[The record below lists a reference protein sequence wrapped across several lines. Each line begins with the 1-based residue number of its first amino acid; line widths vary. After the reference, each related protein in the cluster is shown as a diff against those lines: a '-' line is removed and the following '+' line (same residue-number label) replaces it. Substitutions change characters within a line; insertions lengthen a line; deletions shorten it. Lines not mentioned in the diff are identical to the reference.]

1 MNRRVHSS
9 LAARSAI
16 IASWWRSL
24 ANQAAVNWGDVAQ
37 RLPFA
42 ADMKACVQDATY
54 HAEGD
59 VWTHTI
65 AVVEQVLRN
74 RARAGV
80 ADDRWAVLFLAALL
94 HDIAKPATRSE
105 EFDAEGR
112 PRVHHYGHARMGALM
127 AWEFLWRLGLPRPRG
142 KQIFHLVRWHQ
153 RPFHLT
159 FAPALERDVITQ
171 AGNWRELLALAR
183 ADNLGRIAPN
193 TAETA
198 ASLDLL
204 EGEIVKRACMDGPW
218 RFPSDDARLWFGR
231 AAGRS
236 PWFEPPAPT
245 GSHVVVLCGLPGA
258 GMDTHC
264 RKAFPDWPQVSLDQL
279 RQALEVLPNDN

>member
-1 MNRRVHSS
+1 
-9 LAARSAI
+9 
-16 IASWWRSL
+16 
-24 ANQAAVNWGDVAQ
+24 
-37 RLPFA
+37 
-42 ADMKACVQDATY
+42 
-54 HAEGD
+54 
-59 VWTHTI
+59 
-65 AVVEQVLRN
+65 
-74 RARAGV
+74 
-80 ADDRWAVLFLAALL
+80 
-94 HDIAKPATRSE
+94 
-105 EFDAEGR
+105 
-112 PRVHHYGHARMGALM
+112 M
-127 AWEFLWRLGLPRPRG
+127 AWEFLWRLGLPQPRG
-142 KQIFHLVRWHQ
+142 KQVFHLVRWHQ

-218 RFPSDDARLWFGR
+218 RFPSDGARLWFGR

-279 RQALEVLPNDN
+279 RQALEVLPNDNQGQVIQAAMEEARAHLRAKRRFVWNATNVSRLNRDKAVGLCLGYDAFIEIHAFDPPPDRLLIQNQGRDAKVPQTVFERLIRKWEPPSILEAHRVIWIVSSWARLPTCAGTAAI